1 MTSHAEEIDSI
12 AARNT
17 STRHQVIVVGGG
29 FGGVN
34 VTKALARADVDVTMV
49 DSSNHHLFQPL
60 LYQVAAGL
68 LSEGLIAPPL
78 RRVIKGQKNAR
89 AIMGVVT
96 HFDLNK
102 RLVYGVAPDG
112 RRLHRRYDTLVV
124 ACGATHAYFGK
135 DHWAEFAPGMKT
147 LEDARR
153 LRSRILSA
161 FEVAETVPD
170 EDTRRAWLTFVVVGA
185 GPTGV
190 ELVGQVAELAK
201 KVLPREFRWIDT
213 AKEVRVILVE
223 AGPAVLGAF
232 DPKLQAYALRHL
244 QKLGVDVRVDSM
256 ATDMDADSIT
266 VKETGDE
273 QRIDT
278 KTKIWAAGV
287 QASPLAKLLADA
299 TGADTDRAGRVA
311 VLPDCTLPD
320 HPEVFAIGDMVSL
333 TDLPGVAQPAI
344 QEGKYVG
351 KVIRARLEGDAEV
364 PPFKYFDKGS
374 MATIGYNS
382 AVAHAFG
389 MRFTGLIGYLMW
401 GFIHLLYLI
410 GWGNRLG
417 TLFVW
422 LRSLVFTKN
431 YPQRIIA
438 YGEAPA
444 EFAKGVRRAEETSS
458 GSSTA

>member
-1 MTSHAEEIDSI
+1 
-12 AARNT
+12 
-17 STRHQVIVVGGG
+17 
-29 FGGVN
+29 
-34 VTKALARADVDVTMV
+34 
-49 DSSNHHLFQPL
+49 
-60 LYQVAAGL
+60 
-68 LSEGLIAPPL
+68 
-78 RRVIKGQKNAR
+78 
-89 AIMGVVT
+89 
-96 HFDLNK
+96 
-102 RLVYGVAPDG
+102 
-112 RRLHRRYDTLVV
+112 
-124 ACGATHAYFGK
+124 
-135 DHWAEFAPGMKT
+135 
-147 LEDARR
+147 
-153 LRSRILSA
+153 
-161 FEVAETVPD
+161 
-170 EDTRRAWLTFVVVGA
+170 
-185 GPTGV
+185 V

-364 PPFKYFDKGS
+364 PPSRTSTRAAWPPLATTPPSRTRSGCGS
-374 MATIGYNS
+374 PVS
-382 AVAHAFG
+382 
-389 MRFTGLIGYLMW
+389 
-401 GFIHLLYLI
+401 
-410 GWGNRLG
+410 
-417 TLFVW
+417 
-422 LRSLVFTKN
+422 SD
-431 YPQRIIA
+431 
-438 YGEAPA
+438 
-444 EFAKGVRRAEETSS
+444 TSCG
-458 GSSTA
+458 GSSTCCT